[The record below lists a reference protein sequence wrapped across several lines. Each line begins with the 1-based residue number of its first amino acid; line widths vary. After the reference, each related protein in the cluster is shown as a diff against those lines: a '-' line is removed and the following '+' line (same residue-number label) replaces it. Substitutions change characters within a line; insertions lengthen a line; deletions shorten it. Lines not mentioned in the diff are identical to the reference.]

1 MPMAVWTDCLAVACA
16 AAALIS
22 ALVAI
27 ALLLLRPQ
35 VVVDQRDL
43 EADRMCALVS
53 ATGHA
58 RTPLDQSKPARVVV
72 IRSGPDTYV
81 LHTPGEQPLL
91 VPGPTL
97 HARLVEALR
106 AGEG

>member
-1 MPMAVWTDCLAVACA
+1 MSLAAWTDCLAVACA
-16 AAALIS
+16 SAALIS
-22 ALVAI
+22 SMVAFFLI
-27 ALLLLRPQ
+27 LLRPHT
-35 VVVDQRDL
+35 VVDAVEL
-43 EADRMCALVS
+43 EADRMCATVS

-58 RTPLDQSKPARVVV
+58 RTPVDLSKAARIVV

-81 LHTPGEQPLL
+81 VNIPGAQPLL

-106 AGEG
+106 SPEG